1 MEYSSLFPDLM
12 SDDEATQH
20 MRQKDL
26 ELRIK
31 AMSDELSI
39 LNVELKALKAKI
51 YLRNT
56 QKK

>member
-1 MEYSSLFPDLM
+1 MAEQSLFGT
-12 SDDEATQH
+12 SDEESDNQQH
-20 MRQKDL
+20 RDL

-31 AMSDELSI
+31 TMSAELSA
-39 LNVELKALKAKI
+39 LRSEFKALKAKI